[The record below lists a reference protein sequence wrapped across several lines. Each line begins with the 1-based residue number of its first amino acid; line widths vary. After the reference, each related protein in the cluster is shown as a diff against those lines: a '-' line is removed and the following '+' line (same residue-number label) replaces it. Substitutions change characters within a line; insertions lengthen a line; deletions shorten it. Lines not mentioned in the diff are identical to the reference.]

1 MFKFFKSTKQD
12 QPSKSRRLFFKGAA
26 TAGVALAS
34 IGGMAA
40 ALRNGKTKIDYQAA
54 YDKDV
59 IPGDKILQQNGF
71 EEIGITLDTGYKK
84 VIDLFSGGFDTAI
97 NITHDFLVLIQ
108 LKQ

>member
-1 MFKFFKSTKQD
+1 MFKFFKSTNQD
-12 QPSKSRRLFFKGAA
+12 EPSKSRRLFFKGAA

-71 EEIGITLDTGYKK
+71 EEIGQEEKEEMVQMFIDDYDKK
-84 VIDLFSGGFDTAI
+84 RQV
-97 NITHDFLVLIQ
+97 
-108 LKQ
+108 